1 MVVAVLS
8 ILGDHT
14 PLIVLMDVVGKAAI
28 VAPEQIAGTA
38 VKVGII
44 TEFTLIVNVVVF
56 AHCPAVGVNVYRVVV
71 VLFSAGDQA
80 PLIALFD
87 DVGNAVIISPEQI
100 AGTAVN
106 VGFTAGSTVIVK
118 VVVLAHCPDVGVNA

>member
-1 MVVAVLS
+1 MVVAVLF
-8 ILGDHT
+8 IAGAHV
-14 PLIVLMDVVGKAAI
+14 PLMALLEVVGNAAI
-28 VAPEQIAGTA
+28 VSPVQIGGTA
-38 VKVGII
+38 VNVGII
-44 TEFTLIVNVVVF
+44 PAFTVIDNVVVF

-106 VGFTAGSTVIVK
+106 VGFTAGSTVIVN
-118 VVVLAHCPDVGVNA
+118 VVVLAHCPAVGVKV